1 MMQHLCQERIKD
13 VSLIYRDFLGRGKA
27 GTQAGLKVTGVKKG
41 YACYITSVV
50 SSSVRPCGLQSA
62 RLLCPWDFPGKN
74 TGVGCHFLIQGIF
87 PNQGSNLSLLCLL
100 QGQEGSS
107 PLAPPPRKGIAQGL
121 LWLGMWPKASLIAQL
136 VKNSACNAGDLSSIP
151 ESGRPPGEGKGYPLQ
166 YSGLENP
173 MDCIVHGVTKSRT
186 RRSDFHFTSCGQGEG
201 SFAGV
206 RSVQLELLTVA
217 ERGSP

>member
-1 MMQHLCQERIKD
+1 MPRENKRCIAHIQRLSGERQGRHPSWSESDWSEKRICVLYHFSRVQLCETMWTAVCQAPLSMGFPRQEHW
-13 VSLIYRDFLGRGKA
+13 S
-27 GTQAGLKVTGVKKG
+27 GL
-41 YACYITSVV
+41 
-50 SSSVRPCGLQSA
+50 P
-62 RLLCPWDFPGKN
+62 FPYP
-74 TGVGCHFLIQGIF
+74 GIF